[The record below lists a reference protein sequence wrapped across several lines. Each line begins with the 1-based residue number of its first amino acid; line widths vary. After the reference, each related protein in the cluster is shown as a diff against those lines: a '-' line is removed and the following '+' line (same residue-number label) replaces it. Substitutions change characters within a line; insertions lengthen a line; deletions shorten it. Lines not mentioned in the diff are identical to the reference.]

1 MRFNHD
7 CSGGK
12 EIPSFEGTHF
22 LGMCFAC
29 EGSVRRSRNSFRM
42 PRPLCKQVEL
52 YLCFVTVLID
62 CLAFVTFV
70 EMLIVRLV
78 KFIARR
84 NFSLSGLATRRELQL
99 LEGEADLGKVW
110 HVPISWSMI
119 MIRRC
124 VFNEDSSSPLLCYI
138 LYLTFDHLSR
148 AKEASVEVAE
158 KKELIGTLAK
168 FQMALEKIDSYH
180 HVVLPPL
187 YRQEEKLSFV
197 LQQIIKLIILRW

>member
-1 MRFNHD
+1 
-7 CSGGK
+7 
-12 EIPSFEGTHF
+12 
-22 LGMCFAC
+22 MCFAC
-29 EGSVRRSRNSFRM
+29 EGSVRQSGNSFRM

-52 YLCFVTVLID
+52 YCCIVTVLID
-62 CLAFVTFV
+62 CLAFATFV

-78 KFIARR
+78 IFIARR
-84 NFSLSGLATRRELQL
+84 KFSLSGLATRREMQL

-119 MIRRC
+119 MIRRWA
-124 VFNEDSSSPLLCYI
+124 FNEDSSPPSLPHS
-138 LYLTFDHLSR
+138 TFDHLSR

-168 FQMALEKIDSYH
+168 FQMALEKLDSYH

-187 YRQEEKLSFV
+187 YRQGERLSIV
-197 LQQIIKLIILRW
+197 LQPIIKLIILRLLSLPCTCTSRLQ

>member
-1 MRFNHD
+1 
-7 CSGGK
+7 
-12 EIPSFEGTHF
+12 
-22 LGMCFAC
+22 
-29 EGSVRRSRNSFRM
+29 
-42 PRPLCKQVEL
+42 
-52 YLCFVTVLID
+52 
-62 CLAFVTFV
+62 
-70 EMLIVRLV
+70 
-78 KFIARR
+78 
-84 NFSLSGLATRRELQL
+84 
-99 LEGEADLGKVW
+99 
-110 HVPISWSMI
+110 MI
-119 MIRRC
+119 MIRRWA
-124 VFNEDSSSPLLCYI
+124 FYEDSSSPLLRYI

>member
-1 MRFNHD
+1 M
-7 CSGGK
+7 
-12 EIPSFEGTHF
+12 
-22 LGMCFAC
+22 
-29 EGSVRRSRNSFRM
+29 
-42 PRPLCKQVEL
+42 
-52 YLCFVTVLID
+52 
-62 CLAFVTFV
+62 
-70 EMLIVRLV
+70 
-78 KFIARR
+78 
-84 NFSLSGLATRRELQL
+84 SGLATRRELQL

-119 MIRRC
+119 MIRRWA
-124 VFNEDSSSPLLCYI
+124 FYEDSSSPLLRYI

-187 YRQEEKLSFV
+187 YRQEERLSFV
-197 LQQIIKLIILRW
+197 LQLIIKLIILRW